1 MSVLCYVLTSLL
13 LSIENGRRRTKSK
26 ILSLFYTFL
35 FVNNLGNISSLISI
49 VCDRNTQS
57 VLQMNGF
64 RSLGDN
70 EEVEF
75 ECKASDKGLEAT
87 RVTGVEG
94 NECKGSER
102 RPMSKKTKKIRWVIS
117 ILWLQNEPQVKQ
129 NIQSCGMNENEF
141 IIKTH
146 PYSDQ
151 ATMKDMLIREK
162 QS

>member
-1 MSVLCYVLTSLL
+1 MFWLL
-13 LSIENGRRRTKSK
+13 FYSRLKTEGERTKSK

-35 FVNNLGNISSLISI
+35 FVNNLGNISSLISHCI

-94 NECKGSER
+94 NECKGSDR
-102 RPMSKKTKKIRWVIS
+102 RPMSTKTKKIRWVIS
-117 ILWLQNEPQVKQ
+117 ILWLQNFTSSRAKHRV
-129 NIQSCGMNENEF
+129 CGMNENEF

-162 QS
+162 ES